1 MLAASSHTTQ
11 RQVRRSIPAPAMT
24 RKRAARKSTA
34 IDPLARF
41 GTVVTLEPGQTLFSE
56 GDEAI
61 YYYKVVSGAIRSY
74 SLMPDGRRQIAD
86 FFVSGDFFG
95 LTDHALQS
103 FAAEAI
109 TATNL
114 LRYRRHNVDEQAVAQ
129 PALARY
135 LLDIACANLHAAR
148 HQLVLLGRKTAEE
161 RIASFLLSLFER
173 IGRVEEED
181 DIIDLP
187 MSRTDIADHLGL
199 STETVSRTFTGLARR
214 GLLSLPSAQTVVLS
228 DREALQDIGAG
239 F

>member
-1 MLAASSHTTQ
+1 MPAAP
-11 RQVRRSIPAPAMT
+11 VAPAPA
-24 RKRAARKSTA
+24 RSDRTA
-34 IDPLARF
+34 SGSDPLERF
-41 GTVVTLEPGQTLFSE
+41 GTVVTLKPGQTLFAE

-61 YYYKVVSGAIRSY
+61 YYYKVVGGAVRSY

-86 FFVSGDFFG
+86 FFVAGDFFG
-95 LTDHALQS
+95 LTDLPVHC

-114 LRYRRHNVDEQAVAQ
+114 VRYRRRNVDEQAVAQ
-129 PALARY
+129 PSLARY
-135 LLDIACANLHAAR
+135 LLDIAFANLAATR

-173 IGRVEEED
+173 IGRVEDGADVVE
-181 DIIDLP
+181 LP

-199 STETVSRTFTGLARR
+199 STETVSRTFTALTRR
-214 GLLSLPSAQTVVLS
+214 GLLELPSTQIVVLC
-228 DREALQDIGAG
+228 DREVLQEIGSG

>member
-1 MLAASSHTTQ
+1 MLAATTTQTTQ
-11 RQVRRSIPAPAMT
+11 RAIHRTIPAPA
-24 RKRAARKSTA
+24 AVAIERKSPA
-34 IDPLARF
+34 ADPLARF
-41 GTVVTLEPGQTLFSE
+41 GAVVTLKPGEMLFSE

-74 SLMPDGRRQIAD
+74 TLMPDGRRQIAD
-86 FFVSGDFFG
+86 FFVTGDFFG
-95 LTDHALQS
+95 LTDHASQS

-109 TATNL
+109 TATNVV
-114 LRYRRHNVDEQAVAQ
+114 RYRRHNVDEQAVSQ

-135 LLDIACANLHAAR
+135 LLDIACANLAAAR
-148 HQLVLLGRKTAEE
+148 HQMVLLGRKTAEE
-161 RIASFLLSLFER
+161 RIASFLLSLFDR
-173 IGRVEEED
+173 IGRVDEEED
-181 DIIDLP
+181 ILDLP

-214 GLLSLPSAQTVVLS
+214 GLLSLPNAQTVVLG